1 MSRDRS
7 PVLITTAAPSA
18 DDQLARRRRK
28 YVLMMACRIPC
39 LVLAG
44 LTAHIWW
51 LALAFLAISV
61 PLPWAAVL
69 IANDVPPRRSDHAN
83 GYRPRETRRRLTR
96 SAAEAGQ
103 GRGE

>member
-1 MSRDRS
+1 MSP
-7 PVLITTAAPSA
+7 PVLITSAAPSA
-18 DDQLARRRRK
+18 DEQLARRRRK
-28 YVLMMACRIPC
+28 YVVMMACRIPC

-51 LALAFLAISV
+51 LALVFLAISV

-69 IANDVPPRRSDHAN
+69 IANDVPPRRHDRVHR
-83 GYRPRETRRRLTR
+83 YRRAGLPP
-96 SAAEAGQ
+96 SAAEPGQ

>member
-1 MSRDRS
+1 MSR
-7 PVLITTAAPSA
+7 PVLITSAAPSA

-28 YVLMMACRIPC
+28 YVVMMGCRIPC

-44 LTAHIWW
+44 LTAHVWW

-69 IANDVPPRRSDHAN
+69 IANDVPARRKEPAARTLA
-83 GYRPRETRRRLTR
+83 RPAL
-96 SAAEAGQ
+96 S
-103 GRGE
+103 RGEGGEGPGE